1 MKSKIYNG
9 EVRSSEEDFET
20 LQLGAFATPD
30 LLLAQGPV
38 GLTAESGINV
48 GAGARACLSRATIAG
63 RPCKHQLD
71 RWLFLEI
78 EKRENKSEEP
88 KTAEAILAD
97 PFSVR
102 RVVYIDEHVFI
113 RMSRQKAGKDFD
125 EIFLRDGIRFHES
138 LADVEPVRTL
148 GAI

>member
-1 MKSKIYNG
+1 M
-9 EVRSSEEDFET
+9 
-20 LQLGAFATPD
+20 
-30 LLLAQGPV
+30 
-38 GLTAESGINV
+38 V
-48 GAGARACLSRATIAG
+48 GAGARASLARATMAA
-63 RPCKHQLD
+63 RLYKHQFD

-113 RMSRQKAGKDFD
+113 RMSR
-125 EIFLRDGIRFHES
+125 
-138 LADVEPVRTL
+138 
-148 GAI
+148 